1 MFSNVNNPTR
11 FHTFCQT
18 YLEVFWSTVSVT
30 NLVLMSMTWL
40 EQARNL
46 DIRPPNPNAGRTFR
60 ILLRV
65 GICTSILM
73 IILEIIVYGIGGGSN
88 YNKAHFF
95 VRELHYLCLAIEG
108 AVLFTYGTRRILKVL
123 NFALENA
130 PGDNQKELI
139 LKHKNWVKWVTQ
151 ICYFTIFSGE
161 RRAKRAARKRAAQP
175 PTTTNTLSASLGA
188 GILTLVA
195 RRATL
200 GLNGVNDQIRDRV
213 TNASVLFSVYL
224 FTSFRNH
231 AQASYCKF
239 ILGEIVSSMKR
250 RSSPPRRSHRR
261 VSVVDEWGAGPE
273 PEPEPESEPEVLF
286 SKTGSEERE
295 MVNLN
300 NPYAARKKS
309 SLAIDSN
316 TELSGTAINGKL
328 DALLDQM
335 DIEDPP
341 VIERSQRKSNE
352 RSTNTLQNIEIE
364 GL

>member
-1 MFSNVNNPTR
+1 MV
-11 FHTFCQT
+11 
-18 YLEVFWSTVSVT
+18 V
-30 NLVLMSMTWL
+30 
-40 EQARNL
+40 
-46 DIRPPNPNAGRTFR
+46 
-60 ILLRV
+60 
-65 GICTSILM
+65 
-73 IILEIIVYGIGGGSN
+73 
-88 YNKAHFF
+88 
-95 VRELHYLCLAIEG
+95 
-108 AVLFTYGTRRILKVL
+108 
-123 NFALENA
+123 
-130 PGDNQKELI
+130 
-139 LKHKNWVKWVTQ
+139 
-151 ICYFTIFSGE
+151 
-161 RRAKRAARKRAAQP
+161 
-175 PTTTNTLSASLGA
+175 
-188 GILTLVA
+188 

-261 VSVVDEWGAGPE
+261 VSVDEWGAG
-273 PEPEPESEPEVLF
+273 PEPESEPEVLF

>member
-1 MFSNVNNPTR
+1 
-11 FHTFCQT
+11 
-18 YLEVFWSTVSVT
+18 
-30 NLVLMSMTWL
+30 MSMTWL

-73 IILEIIVYGIGGGSN
+73 IILEIVVYGIGGGSN
-88 YNKAHFF
+88 YNKAHYF

-130 PGDNQKELI
+130 PGDNQKELV

-151 ICYFTIFSGE
+151 ICYFTIFS
-161 RRAKRAARKRAAQP
+161 
-175 PTTTNTLSASLGA
+175 

-250 RSSPPRRSHRR
+250 RSSPPRRSH
-261 VSVVDEWGAGPE
+261 P
-273 PEPEPESEPEVLF
+273 
-286 SKTGSEERE
+286 
-295 MVNLN
+295 
-300 NPYAARKKS
+300 RKKS